1 MFSPRILSLITSVG
15 VALLAVCPA
24 RAEHR
29 TEAPL
34 PIKELRAAMRDLT
47 GELRHLIEDMQID
60 LRNDPESRQLI
71 QDGAKVLDEAQH
83 LTEAL
88 RPDANPGHILRDF
101 EEFDAAWHHLADQL
115 RGGNRTRH
123 IARGVAQ
130 VDRADQAI
138 HDLLGSSAGLDRLEI
153 GRLAGDWARAARHLL
168 TDIEFELR
176 RTRGYDHVTGEA
188 RQFVDQTRHFAEAVR
203 PNVDDEHL
211 LRDFQQCDAAW
222 HQLRGRL
229 AEMPRTSYVFRSTQR
244 VERVDESLH
253 QLLVIPDPL
262 NRERIAQLSA
272 RLADTAGRLARD
284 ARDGRSDRRRRF
296 RYQPIS
302 TIAEG
307 FAASAEHFSQS
318 VQQGASS
325 DHLRRDFAKLDQSW
339 QDLDNRLRY
348 LSIFRYW
355 DVHRAAARVRPL
367 MTELRDELRFATE
380 PPAAA
385 VTLTYPAQDLGALFR
400 ELGL

>member
-1 MFSPRILSLITSVG
+1 MFSPRILTLTVG
-15 VALLAVCPA
+15 TALLAACPA
-24 RAEHR
+24 WAEHG
-29 TEAPL
+29 ANPPL
-34 PIKELRAAMRDLT
+34 PIDELRAGMNEFS
-47 GELRHLIEDMQID
+47 GELGHLVEDMQID
-60 LRNDPESRQLI
+60 LRNDPESRHLI
-71 QDGAKVLDEAQH
+71 QDGAKVLDEARH

-88 RPDANPGHILRDF
+88 RPGADPQHILRDF

-115 RGGNRTRH
+115 RQGNLARH

-138 HDLLGSSAGLDRLEI
+138 HELLGSSAGLDRAEI

-176 RTRGYDHVTGEA
+176 RTRGYDHVAGEA
-188 RQFVDQTRHFAEAVR
+188 RQFVDQTRHFTDSVR

-211 LRDFQQCDAAW
+211 LRDFQQCDGAW

-244 VERVDESLH
+244 VERIDESLH

-262 NRERIAQLSA
+262 NRERVAQLSA

-302 TIAEG
+302 TIAEA

-318 VQQGASS
+318 VQQGAPS
-325 DHLRRDFAKLDQSW
+325 DHLRRDFAKLDRSW

-367 MTELRDELRFATE
+367 MTELRDELRFAGE
-380 PPAAA
+380 PPASA
-385 VTLTYPAQDLGALFR
+385 VTVTYPAQDLGALFR

>member
-1 MFSPRILSLITSVG
+1 MFSPRILSLTISVG
-15 VALLAVCPA
+15 VALWATGVA
-24 RAEHR
+24 RAEHPQSP
-29 TEAPL
+29 PL
-34 PIKELRAAMRDLT
+34 PIDELRAGMNELT
-47 GELRHLIEDMQID
+47 GELRHLVEDMQTD
-60 LRNDPESRQLI
+60 LRNDPESRHLI
-71 QDGAKVLDEAQH
+71 QDGAKVLDEARH

-88 RPDANPGHILRDF
+88 RPNADPQHILKDF
-101 EEFDAAWHHLADQL
+101 EGFDAAWHHLADQL

-123 IARGVAQ
+123 IARGLARVN
-130 VDRADQAI
+130 RADQAI
-138 HDLLGSSAGLDRLEI
+138 HELLGSSAGLDRIEI
-153 GRLAGDWARAARHLL
+153 QRLAGDWARAARHLL

-176 RTRGYDHVTGEA
+176 RARGYDHVAGDA
-188 RQFVDQTRHFAEAVR
+188 RKFADQTRHFAEAVR

-222 HQLRGRL
+222 HHLRGRL
-229 AEMPRTSYVFRSTQR
+229 AEMPRTSYVVRATQR
-244 VERVDESLH
+244 VERIDESLH

-272 RLADTAGRLARD
+272 QLADSAGRLARD
-284 ARDGRSDRRRRF
+284 ARDGRSERRRRF

-302 TIAEG
+302 TIAEE
-307 FAASAEHFSQS
+307 FAASAEHFRQS

-355 DVHRAAARVRPL
+355 DVHRAAAHVRPM
-367 MTELRDELRFATE
+367 MTELRDELRIVAE
-380 PPAAA
+380 PPGSA
-385 VTLTYPAQDLGALFR
+385 VTVTYPAHDLGVLFR